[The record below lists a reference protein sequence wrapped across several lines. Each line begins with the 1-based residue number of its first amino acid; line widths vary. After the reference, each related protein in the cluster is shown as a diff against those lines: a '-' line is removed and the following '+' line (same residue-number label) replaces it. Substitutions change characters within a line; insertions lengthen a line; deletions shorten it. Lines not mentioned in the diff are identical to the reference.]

1 MSNWI
6 VWIQRRLNLRLWKLW
21 TWFLDELYLPE
32 TSFTLSRLVLG
43 CQATAQDNYWDFEE
57 SCCKHLV
64 QTKCRTPCYR
74 LKKASAM
81 HSVLF
86 FAVLRKRG
94 KATHVDPNFFEPLR
108 ENPHFPNERS
118 KNMGISCHKNTVGTG
133 CGEEVCICHKG
144 STTDS
149 FTAEPRTLK
158 SVCAFLLVCRYIDAW
173 KRVPK
178 HVFFCPSERNARN

>member
-1 MSNWI
+1 MPK
-6 VWIQRRLNLRLWKLW
+6 LNCLDTAGVELETLKKLW
-21 TWFLDELYLPE
+21 RWLLDELYLPE
-32 TSFTLSRLVLG
+32 ASFTLSRLVLG

-94 KATHVDPNFFEPLR
+94 KATHVDPNFFEPPR
-108 ENPHFPNERS
+108 ENPTFLRKGP
-118 KNMGISCHKNTVGTG
+118 KNMGISWHKNTVRTG
-133 CGEEVCICHKG
+133 STGGGEEVVHLPQTLY
-144 STTDS
+144 TTDS
-149 FTAEPRTLK
+149 FTAEPRILK
-158 SVCAFLLVCRYIDAW
+158 SVWCI
-173 KRVPK
+173 
-178 HVFFCPSERNARN
+178 HVSL